1 MEVRAS
7 TVEAQSSSVT
17 GGIGQTIR
25 EMDAM
30 VEGIA
35 AAVHGGPSGGG
46 AGGLAQLAEVL
57 RAG

>member
-1 MEVRAS
+1 M
-7 TVEAQSSSVT
+7 

-25 EMDAM
+25 EMDSM

-35 AAVHGGPSGGG
+35 AAVDGGGPGATAGAG

-57 RAG
+57 RAEVLRLVEVMRAG